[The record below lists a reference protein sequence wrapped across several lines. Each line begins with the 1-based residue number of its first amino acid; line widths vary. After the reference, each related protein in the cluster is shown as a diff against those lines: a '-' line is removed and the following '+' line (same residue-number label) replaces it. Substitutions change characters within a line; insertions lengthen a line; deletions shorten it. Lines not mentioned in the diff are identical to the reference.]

1 MSEVSAA
8 SQTGIWLM
16 FSPTIFSASA
26 KNIYIYIKSYAL
38 LYWLILYFPNDRQVN
53 DTSSP
58 VVIQ

>member
-26 KNIYIYIKSYAL
+26 KKYIYIKSYAL
-38 LYWLILYFPNDRQVN
+38 LYWLILYFPDDRQVN
-53 DTSSP
+53 NTSSP
-58 VVIQ
+58 AVIR

>member
-16 FSPTIFSASA
+16 FSPTIFSVSV
-26 KNIYIYIKSYAL
+26 KNIYIKSYAL
-38 LYWLILYFPNDRQVN
+38 LYWLILYFPDDRQVN